1 MSRRAVPKAYP
12 EVRST
17 RATPVSRDNL
27 STTAVQSPKAQ
38 PQMRGL
44 RKGPRG
50 MGSSAKPRDFA
61 GSLKHLAGMLRGQG
75 AKLALIL
82 ACRAGSVLRA
92 VLVPWL
98 LGHATDRVVQ
108 AAGSAVAL
116 DFAGLAQQLLFA
128 ALVRGG
134 AVALNFSQAWVK
146 AGLVQGISLRC
157 RQQAH
162 DTNRNSRQA
171 R

>member
-1 MSRRAVPKAYP
+1 M
-12 EVRST
+12 
-17 RATPVSRDNL
+17 
-27 STTAVQSPKAQ
+27 
-38 PQMRGL
+38 
-44 RKGPRG
+44 
-50 MGSSAKPRDFA
+50 
-61 GSLKHLAGMLRGQG
+61 
-75 AKLALIL
+75 
-82 ACRAGSVLRA
+82 LRA

-146 AGLVQGISLRC
+146 AGMVQGISLRC